1 MLSASLSSSLSAL
14 PILYVD
20 QLLELNKVVLFTDKN
35 SDSDKTNKY
44 LSILGKYNLGESLVL
59 VEPNKKINPN
69 EIRHYLTKLTDSIEV
84 SLKWVFFRW
93 M

>member
-35 SDSDKTNKY
+35 SDNTNKY

-84 SLKWVFFRW
+84 A
-93 M
+93 

>member
-35 SDSDKTNKY
+35 SDKTNKY

-84 SLKWVFFRW
+84 SLN
-93 M
+93 

>member
-35 SDSDKTNKY
+35 SDKTNKY

-84 SLKWVFFRW
+84 A
-93 M
+93 

>member
-35 SDSDKTNKY
+35 SDKTNKY

-69 EIRHYLTKLTDSIEV
+69 EIRHYLAKLTNSIEV
-84 SLKWVFFRW
+84 SLKLCFFFR
-93 M
+93 